1 MFKYG
6 VLLFL
11 FLFLFSAFA
20 PGYSIAPFQVKPAKK
35 QVPQKK
41 TATTSKNNTTASK
54 KVIPKK
60 GATTVAKKP
69 ATTVANKAAVTVAKK
84 GSSVKTATAKN
95 KISPKTS
102 IRKRTTYKKG
112 SVKGKSRYRSK
123 YMAVKKVDTV
133 RQNTL
138 QVISLNK
145 EKARVNDSIHNTLIS
160 HQGAGANTT
169 KVDEGYFA
177 TLFSD
182 QKKSASFQT
191 LDGTASVFKS
201 ISGWQDKKFYILTNE
216 IPIGTIVKIT
226 TADFKTIC
234 AKVINAL
241 PDVSNSI
248 QYRLSD
254 AAAAILGITNKTFQI
269 TVTY

>member
-6 VLLFL
+6 LLLFL
-11 FLFLFSAFA
+11 FIGSAFA
-20 PGYSIAPFQVKPAKK
+20 PGYSIAPLQVKSAKK

-41 TATTSKNNTTASK
+41 TATASKKTTASK
-54 KVIPKK
+54 KVTPKK
-60 GATTVAKKP
+60 GAGTVAKKP
-69 ATTVANKAAVTVAKK
+69 STSVTKKAAVTIAKK

-95 KISPKTS
+95 KISSKKS
-102 IRKRTTYKKG
+102 IRKRPTQKKG
-112 SVKGKSRYRSK
+112 SVKRKSRYRSK

-138 QVISLNK
+138 QVISSNK
-145 EKARVNDSIHNTLIS
+145 EKARINDSLHNALIS
-160 HQGAGANTT
+160 HQGEGVNTT

>member
-1 MFKYG
+1 MFKSG

-11 FLFLFSAFA
+11 FLLSAFA
-20 PGYSIAPFQVKPAKK
+20 PGYSNAPLQVKTAKK
-35 QVPQKK
+35 PVPQKNS
-41 TATTSKNNTTASK
+41 ATISK
-54 KVIPKK
+54 KVTPKK
-60 GATTVAKKP
+60 GAVTVTKKPTTTVTKK
-69 ATTVANKAAVTVAKK
+69 AEVTNAKK
-84 GSSVKTATAKN
+84 GSSVKTANAKN
-95 KISPKTS
+95 KIIPKKSIQKKTS
-102 IRKRTTYKKG
+102 YKKG
-112 SVKGKSRYRSK
+112 SVKRKSGYRSN

-133 RQNTL
+133 RKNTL
-138 QVISLNK
+138 QIISLNK
-145 EKARVNDSIHNTLIS
+145 EKARLKDSLHNTFIS
-160 HQGAGANTT
+160 HQGEGVSIT

>member
-6 VLLFL
+6 LLLFL
-11 FLFLFSAFA
+11 FIGSAFA
-20 PGYSIAPFQVKPAKK
+20 PGYSIAPLQVKSAKK

-41 TATTSKNNTTASK
+41 TATASKKTTASK
-54 KVIPKK
+54 KVTPKK
-60 GATTVAKKP
+60 GAGTVAKKP
-69 ATTVANKAAVTVAKK
+69 STTVTKKAAVTIAKK

-95 KISPKTS
+95 KISSKKS
-102 IRKRTTYKKG
+102 IRKRPTHKKG
-112 SVKGKSRYRSK
+112 SVKRKSRYRSK

-138 QVISLNK
+138 QVISSNK
-145 EKARVNDSIHNTLIS
+145 EKARINDSLHNALIS
-160 HQGAGANTT
+160 HQGEGVNAT

>member
-6 VLLFL
+6 VLL

-60 GATTVAKKP
+60 GATIVAKKP

-112 SVKGKSRYRSK
+112 SVKGKSRYRLK

>member
-6 VLLFL
+6 LLLFL
-11 FLFLFSAFA
+11 LIVSAFA
-20 PGYSIAPFQVKPAKK
+20 PWYSIAPLQVKSAKK
-35 QVPQKK
+35 QVPKKK
-41 TATTSKNNTTASK
+41 TTTTSKKNTTASK
-54 KVIPKK
+54 KVTPKRDRTLLQK
-60 GATTVAKKP
+60 SQRQQLRKR
-69 ATTVANKAAVTVAKK
+69 
-84 GSSVKTATAKN
+84 GSTVKTATAKN
-95 KISPKTS
+95 KISPKKS
-102 IRKRTTYKKG
+102 IRKRPAQKKG
-112 SVKGKSRYRSK
+112 SVKRKSNYRSK

-138 QVISLNK
+138 QVISSNK
-145 EKARVNDSIHNTLIS
+145 EKARINDSFHNALIS
-160 HQGAGANTT
+160 RQGEGVNTT

-254 AAAAILGITNKTFQI
+254 AAVAILGITNKTFQI

>member
-6 VLLFL
+6 LLLFL
-11 FLFLFSAFA
+11 FIVSASA
-20 PGYSIAPFQVKPAKK
+20 QGYSIAPLQVKSAKK

-41 TATTSKNNTTASK
+41 TATTSKKKTTASK
-54 KVIPKK
+54 KVTPKK
-60 GATTVAKKP
+60 GAITLTKNP
-69 ATTVANKAAVTVAKK
+69 ASTVAKK

-95 KISPKTS
+95 KISPKKS
-102 IRKRTTYKKG
+102 IRKRATYKKG
-112 SVKGKSRYRSK
+112 SVKRKSRYRSK

-138 QVISLNK
+138 QVISSNK
-145 EKARVNDSIHNTLIS
+145 EKARVNDSIHNALIS
-160 HQGAGANTT
+160 HQRDGTNTT

-226 TADFKTIC
+226 TSDFKTIC

>member
-6 VLLFL
+6 LLLFL
-11 FLFLFSAFA
+11 FIGSAFA
-20 PGYSIAPFQVKPAKK
+20 PGYSIAPLQVKSAKK

-41 TATTSKNNTTASK
+41 TATASKKTTASK
-54 KVIPKK
+54 KVTPKK
-60 GATTVAKKP
+60 GAGTVAKKP
-69 ATTVANKAAVTVAKK
+69 STSVTKKAAVTIAKK

-95 KISPKTS
+95 KVSPKKS
-102 IRKRTTYKKG
+102 IRKRPTHKKG
-112 SVKGKSRYRSK
+112 SVKRKSRYRSK

-138 QVISLNK
+138 QVISFNK
-145 EKARVNDSIHNTLIS
+145 EKARINDSLHNALIS
-160 HQGAGANTT
+160 HQGEGVNTT

>member
-6 VLLFL
+6 LLLFL
-11 FLFLFSAFA
+11 FIGSAFA
-20 PGYSIAPFQVKPAKK
+20 PGYSIAPLQVKSAKK

-41 TATTSKNNTTASK
+41 TATASKKTTASK
-54 KVIPKK
+54 KVTPKK
-60 GATTVAKKP
+60 GANTVAKKP
-69 ATTVANKAAVTVAKK
+69 ATNVTKKAAVTIAKK

-95 KISPKTS
+95 KVSPKKS
-102 IRKRTTYKKG
+102 IRKRPTHKKG
-112 SVKGKSRYRSK
+112 SVKRKSRYRSK

-138 QVISLNK
+138 QVISSNK
-145 EKARVNDSIHNTLIS
+145 EKARINDSLHNALIS
-160 HQGAGANTT
+160 HQGEGVNAT

>member
-6 VLLFL
+6 VLLL
-11 FLFLFSAFA
+11 FFILSVFA
-20 PGYSIAPFQVKPAKK
+20 PDNSIAAFQAKSTKKQTSHKKVTPASNKSSTIRKKPTAKK
-35 QVPQKK
+35 AAITPTKK
-41 TATTSKNNTTASK
+41 SVN
-54 KVIPKK
+54 
-60 GATTVAKKP
+60 
-69 ATTVANKAAVTVAKK
+69 AAIKK
-84 GSSVKTATAKN
+84 GSIVKTATAKN
-95 KISPKTS
+95 IVSSKKLVGKKAIH
-102 IRKRTTYKKG
+102 KKG
-112 SVKGKSRYRSK
+112 RVHRKSRYSSK
-123 YMAVKKVDTV
+123 YMAIKKVDTV

-145 EKARVNDSIHNTLIS
+145 EKARINDSLHNALIS
-160 HQGAGANTT
+160 RATDNANTT
-169 KVDEGYFA
+169 KIDEGYFA
-177 TLFSD
+177 TLFTN

-226 TADFKTIC
+226 TGDLKSVC

-241 PDVSNSI
+241 PEVGNSI

>member
-6 VLLFL
+6 ILLL
-11 FLFLFSAFA
+11 LVMLGTFA
-20 PGYSIAPFQVKPAKK
+20 PCDTIAASQAKFAKK
-35 QVPQKK
+35 QVSPKK
-41 TATTSKNNTTASK
+41 VGIASSKSVSVSK
-54 KVIPKK
+54 KSTSPKGTITK
-60 GATTVAKKP
+60 AK
-69 ATTVANKAAVTVAKK
+69 NGSHLKAAIAKHK
-84 GSSVKTATAKN
+84 GNSKK
-95 KISPKTS
+95 S
-102 IRKRTTYKKG
+102 IQKRKRYSKANTKR
-112 SVKGKSRYRSK
+112 KSRYPSK
-123 YMAVKKVDTV
+123 YTAIKKVDTV

-145 EKARVNDSIHNTLIS
+145 EKARVNDSLHQAQLIHSTDHLN
-160 HQGAGANTT
+160 AA

-191 LDGTASVFKS
+191 LEGTASVFKS

-241 PDVSNSI
+241 PEVGNSI

>member
-1 MFKYG
+1 MFKHG
-6 VLLFL
+6 ILLFL
-11 FLFLFSAFA
+11 FITSAIA
-20 PGYSIAPFQVKPAKK
+20 PGYSIAPMQAKTAKK
-35 QVPQKK
+35 QGSQKKPTTTSNKKASASKKVPQKK
-41 TATTSKNNTTASK
+41 GTSVKTAIAKN
-54 KVIPKK
+54 KVGSRKLVGKRKIH
-60 GATTVAKKP
+60 
-69 ATTVANKAAVTVAKK
+69 KK
-84 GSSVKTATAKN
+84 GSS
-95 KISPKTS
+95 
-102 IRKRTTYKKG
+102 KR
-112 SVKGKSRYRSK
+112 KSRYRSK
-123 YMAVKKVDTV
+123 YMAIKKVDTV
-133 RQNTL
+133 RQSTL
-138 QVISLNK
+138 QVITLNK
-145 EKARVNDSIHNTLIS
+145 EKTRVNDSLHNALIAAQS
-160 HQGAGANTT
+160 EGVNNT
-169 KVDEGYFA
+169 KIDEGYFA

-241 PDVSNSI
+241 PEVGNSI

>member
-1 MFKYG
+1 MFKSG
-6 VLLFL
+6 VLLLLL
-11 FLFLFSAFA
+11 FLSAFA
-20 PGYSIAPFQVKPAKK
+20 PGYSNAPSQVKTAKK

-41 TATTSKNNTTASK
+41 SATISK
-54 KVIPKK
+54 KVTPKK
-60 GATTVAKKP
+60 GVVTVAKKP
-69 ATTVANKAAVTVAKK
+69 LTTVTKKAAVTVAKK

-95 KISPKTS
+95 KISPKKS
-102 IRKRTTYKKG
+102 IRKKTSYKKG
-112 SVKGKSRYRSK
+112 SVKRKSRYRSK

-145 EKARVNDSIHNTLIS
+145 EKARLKDSLQNAFIS
-160 HQGAGANTT
+160 HQAEGVNTT

>member
-1 MFKYG
+1 MFKSG
-6 VLLFL
+6 VLLLLL
-11 FLFLFSAFA
+11 FISAFA
-20 PGYSIAPFQVKPAKK
+20 PGYSNAPSQVKTAKK

-41 TATTSKNNTTASK
+41 SATISK
-54 KVIPKK
+54 KVTPKK
-60 GATTVAKKP
+60 GAITLAKNP
-69 ATTVANKAAVTVAKK
+69 ASTVAKK

-95 KISPKTS
+95 KISPKKS
-102 IRKRTTYKKG
+102 IRKKTSYKKG
-112 SVKGKSRYRSK
+112 SVKRKSRYRSK

-145 EKARVNDSIHNTLIS
+145 EKARLKDSLQNAFIS
-160 HQGAGANTT
+160 HQAEGVNTT

>member
-1 MFKYG
+1 MFKSG
-6 VLLFL
+6 VLLLLL
-11 FLFLFSAFA
+11 FLSAFA
-20 PGYSIAPFQVKPAKK
+20 PGYSNAPSQVKTAKK

-41 TATTSKNNTTASK
+41 SATISK
-54 KVIPKK
+54 KVTLKK
-60 GATTVAKKP
+60 GAVTVAKKP
-69 ATTVANKAAVTVAKK
+69 STTVTKKAAVTVAKK

-95 KISPKTS
+95 KISPKKS
-102 IRKRTTYKKG
+102 IRKKTSYKKG
-112 SVKGKSRYRSK
+112 SVKRKSPYRSK

-145 EKARVNDSIHNTLIS
+145 EKARLKDSLHNAFIS
-160 HQGAGANTT
+160 HQGEGVNTT

>member
-1 MFKYG
+1 MFKSG
-6 VLLFL
+6 VLLLLL
-11 FLFLFSAFA
+11 FLSAFA
-20 PGYSIAPFQVKPAKK
+20 PGYSNAPSQVKTAKK

-41 TATTSKNNTTASK
+41 SATISK
-54 KVIPKK
+54 KVTPKK
-60 GATTVAKKP
+60 GAVTVAKKP
-69 ATTVANKAAVTVAKK
+69 LTTVTKKAAVTVAKK

-95 KISPKTS
+95 KISPKKS
-102 IRKRTTYKKG
+102 IRKKTSYKKG
-112 SVKGKSRYRSK
+112 SVKRKSRYRSK

-145 EKARVNDSIHNTLIS
+145 EKARLKDSLQNAFIS
-160 HQGAGANTT
+160 HQGEGVNTT

>member
-1 MFKYG
+1 MRRG
-6 VLLFL
+6 IVLPLCKQNQ
-11 FLFLFSAFA
+11 
-20 PGYSIAPFQVKPAKK
+20 PKNRYPRKKRPPQVKKLLQAKK
-35 QVPQKK
+35 LPQKK
-41 TATTSKNNTTASK
+41 
-54 KVIPKK
+54 
-60 GATTVAKKP
+60 GARTVAKKP
-69 ATTVANKAAVTVAKK
+69 STSVTKKEAVTIAKK
-84 GSSVKTATAKN
+84 GSGVKTATAKN
-95 KISPKTS
+95 KISSKKS
-102 IRKRTTYKKG
+102 IRKRPTPKKG
-112 SVKGKSRYRSK
+112 SVKRKSRYRSK
-123 YMAVKKVDTV
+123 YMAVKKLDTV

-145 EKARVNDSIHNTLIS
+145 EKARINDSIHNALIV
-160 HQGAGANTT
+160 HQGEGVIAT

>member
-1 MFKYG
+1 MFKSG
-6 VLLFL
+6 VLLLLL
-11 FLFLFSAFA
+11 FLSAFA
-20 PGYSIAPFQVKPAKK
+20 PGYSNAPSQVKTAKK

-41 TATTSKNNTTASK
+41 SATISK
-54 KVIPKK
+54 KVTPKK
-60 GATTVAKKP
+60 GAVTVAKKP
-69 ATTVANKAAVTVAKK
+69 STTVTKKAAVTVAKK

-95 KISPKTS
+95 KISPKKS
-102 IRKRTTYKKG
+102 IRKKTSYKKG
-112 SVKGKSRYRSK
+112 SVKRKSPYRSK

-145 EKARVNDSIHNTLIS
+145 EKARLKDSLQNAFIS
-160 HQGAGANTT
+160 HQAEGVNTT

>member
-6 VLLFL
+6 VLL

-60 GATTVAKKP
+60 GATIVAKKP

-145 EKARVNDSIHNTLIS
+145 EKARVNDSIHNILIS

>member
-6 VLLFL
+6 LLLFL
-11 FLFLFSAFA
+11 FIGSAFA
-20 PGYSIAPFQVKPAKK
+20 PGYSIAPLQVKSAKK
-35 QVPQKK
+35 QLPQKK
-41 TATTSKNNTTASK
+41 TATASKKTTASK
-54 KVIPKK
+54 KVTPKK
-60 GATTVAKKP
+60 GAGTVAKKP
-69 ATTVANKAAVTVAKK
+69 STTVTKKAAVTIAKK

-95 KISPKTS
+95 KISPKKS
-102 IRKRTTYKKG
+102 IRKRPTHKKG
-112 SVKGKSRYRSK
+112 SVKRKSRYRSK

-138 QVISLNK
+138 QVISSNK
-145 EKARVNDSIHNTLIS
+145 EKARINDSLHNALIS
-160 HQGAGANTT
+160 HQGEGVNAT

>member
-6 VLLFL
+6 LLLFL
-11 FLFLFSAFA
+11 FIGSAFA
-20 PGYSIAPFQVKPAKK
+20 PGYSIAPLQVKSAKK

-41 TATTSKNNTTASK
+41 TATTSKKKTTASK
-54 KVIPKK
+54 KVTPKK
-60 GATTVAKKP
+60 GAITLAKNP
-69 ATTVANKAAVTVAKK
+69 ARAVAKK
-84 GSSVKTATAKN
+84 GSAVNTATAKN
-95 KISPKTS
+95 KISSKKS
-102 IRKRTTYKKG
+102 IRKRTTHKKG
-112 SVKGKSRYRSK
+112 SVKRKSRYRSK

-145 EKARVNDSIHNTLIS
+145 EKARVNDSIHNALIN
-160 HQGAGANTT
+160 HQGEGVNTT
-169 KVDEGYFA
+169 KVEEGYFA

>member
-1 MFKYG
+1 MFKSG
-6 VLLFL
+6 VLLLLL
-11 FLFLFSAFA
+11 FLSAFA
-20 PGYSIAPFQVKPAKK
+20 PGYSNAPSQVKTAKK

-41 TATTSKNNTTASK
+41 SATISK
-54 KVIPKK
+54 KVTPKK
-60 GATTVAKKP
+60 GAVTVAKKP
-69 ATTVANKAAVTVAKK
+69 STTVTKKAAVTVAKK

-95 KISPKTS
+95 KISPKKS
-102 IRKRTTYKKG
+102 IRKKTSYKKG
-112 SVKGKSRYRSK
+112 SVKRKSPYRSK

-145 EKARVNDSIHNTLIS
+145 EKARLKDSLHNAFIS
-160 HQGAGANTT
+160 HQGEGVNTT

>member
-6 VLLFL
+6 VLLLLL
-11 FLFLFSAFA
+11 FLSAFA
-20 PGYSIAPFQVKPAKK
+20 PGYSNAPSQVKTAKK

-41 TATTSKNNTTASK
+41 TATASKKTNASK
-54 KVIPKK
+54 KVTPKK
-60 GATTVAKKP
+60 GAITVAKKP
-69 ATTVANKAAVTVAKK
+69 STSVTKKAAVTIAKK

-95 KISPKTS
+95 KISSKKS
-102 IRKRTTYKKG
+102 IRKRPTQKKG
-112 SVKGKSRYRSK
+112 SVKRKSRYRSK

-138 QVISLNK
+138 QVISSNK
-145 EKARVNDSIHNTLIS
+145 EKARINDSLQNALIS
-160 HQGAGANTT
+160 HQGDGVNIT

-177 TLFSD
+177 ALFSD

-201 ISGWQDKKFYILTNE
+201 ISGWQDKKFYVLTNE

>member
-6 VLLFL
+6 LLLFL
-11 FLFLFSAFA
+11 LIVSAFA
-20 PGYSIAPFQVKPAKK
+20 PWYSIAPLQVKSAKK
-35 QVPQKK
+35 QGPQKK
-41 TATTSKNNTTASK
+41 TTTTSKKNT
-54 KVIPKK
+54 
-60 GATTVAKKP
+60 
-69 ATTVANKAAVTVAKK
+69 
-84 GSSVKTATAKN
+84 TAKN
-95 KISPKTS
+95 KISPKKS
-102 IRKRTTYKKG
+102 IRKRPAQKKG
-112 SVKGKSRYRSK
+112 SVKRKSNYRSK

-138 QVISLNK
+138 QVISSNK
-145 EKARVNDSIHNTLIS
+145 EKARINDSFHNALIS
-160 HQGAGANTT
+160 RQGEGVNTT

-254 AAAAILGITNKTFQI
+254 AAVAILGITNKTFQI

>member
-6 VLLFL
+6 ILLFL
-11 FLFLFSAFA
+11 FIVSAFA
-20 PGYSIAPFQVKPAKK
+20 PGYSIAPLQVKSAKK

-41 TATTSKNNTTASK
+41 TATTSKKKNTASK
-54 KVIPKK
+54 KVTPKK
-60 GATTVAKKP
+60 GAITLAKNP
-69 ATTVANKAAVTVAKK
+69 ASTVAKK

-95 KISPKTS
+95 KISPKKS
-102 IRKRTTYKKG
+102 IRKRATYKKG
-112 SVKGKSRYRSK
+112 SVKRKSRYRSK

-138 QVISLNK
+138 QVISSNK
-145 EKARVNDSIHNTLIS
+145 EKARVNDSIHNALIS
-160 HQGAGANTT
+160 HQRDGTNTT

-216 IPIGTIVKIT
+216 IPVGTIVKIT
-226 TADFKTIC
+226 TTDFKTIC

>member
-6 VLLFL
+6 ILLL
-11 FLFLFSAFA
+11 LSIMGAFA
-20 PGYSIAPFQVKPAKK
+20 PGYSIVPVQVKPA
-35 QVPQKK
+35 QKK
-41 TATTSKNNTTASK
+41 VSQQKTAIKSKKKTTASK
-54 KVIPKK
+54 KATPKK
-60 GATTVAKKP
+60 KTVHVAQKGTVAVAKKSNI
-69 ATTVANKAAVTVAKK
+69 ALAKK
-84 GSSVKTATAKN
+84 GSIVTSATARN
-95 KISPKTS
+95 KYIPKKS
-102 IRKRTTYKKG
+102 IRKSNIRKKG
-112 SVKGKSRYRSK
+112 SVKRKSRYRSK
-123 YMAVKKVDTV
+123 YLVKKVDTV

-145 EKARVNDSIHNTLIS
+145 EKARINDSIHNALIS
-160 HQGAGANTT
+160 HQGEGANTT
-169 KVDEGYFA
+169 KVDEGFFA
-177 TLFSD
+177 TLFSE
-182 QKKSASFQT
+182 QKKSAAYQT

-226 TADFKTIC
+226 TSDFKTIC

-269 TVTY
+269 TITY

>member
-1 MFKYG
+1 MFKSG
-6 VLLFL
+6 VLLLLL
-11 FLFLFSAFA
+11 FLSAFA
-20 PGYSIAPFQVKPAKK
+20 PGYSNAPSQVKTAKK

-41 TATTSKNNTTASK
+41 SATISK
-54 KVIPKK
+54 KVTPKK
-60 GATTVAKKP
+60 GAVTVAKKP
-69 ATTVANKAAVTVAKK
+69 LTSVTKKAAVTVAKK

-95 KISPKTS
+95 KISPKKS
-102 IRKRTTYKKG
+102 IRKKTSYKKG
-112 SVKGKSRYRSK
+112 SVKRKSRYRSK

-145 EKARVNDSIHNTLIS
+145 EKARLKDSLQNAFIS
-160 HQGAGANTT
+160 HQAEGVNTT

>member
-1 MFKYG
+1 MFKSG
-6 VLLFL
+6 VLLLLL
-11 FLFLFSAFA
+11 FLSAFA
-20 PGYSIAPFQVKPAKK
+20 PGYSNAPSQVKTAKK

-41 TATTSKNNTTASK
+41 SATISK
-54 KVIPKK
+54 KVTPKK
-60 GATTVAKKP
+60 GAVTVAKKP
-69 ATTVANKAAVTVAKK
+69 STTVTKKAAVTIAKK

-95 KISPKTS
+95 KISSKKS
-102 IRKRTTYKKG
+102 IRKRPTHKKG
-112 SVKGKSRYRSK
+112 SVKRKSRYRSK

-133 RQNTL
+133 RHNTL

-145 EKARVNDSIHNTLIS
+145 EKARINDSLHNALIS
-160 HQGAGANTT
+160 HQGEGVNTT

-216 IPIGTIVKIT
+216 IPVGTIVKIT
-226 TADFKTIC
+226 TTDFKTIC

>member
-1 MFKYG
+1 MFKSG
-6 VLLFL
+6 VLLLLL
-11 FLFLFSAFA
+11 FLSAFA
-20 PGYSIAPFQVKPAKK
+20 PGYSNAPSQVKTAKK

-41 TATTSKNNTTASK
+41 SATISK
-54 KVIPKK
+54 KVTPKK
-60 GATTVAKKP
+60 GAVTVAKKP
-69 ATTVANKAAVTVAKK
+69 LTTVTMKAAVTVAKK

-95 KISPKTS
+95 KISPKKS
-102 IRKRTTYKKG
+102 IRKKTSYKKG
-112 SVKGKSRYRSK
+112 SVKRKSRYRSK

-145 EKARVNDSIHNTLIS
+145 EKARINDSLHNALIS
-160 HQGAGANTT
+160 HQGEGVNTT

>member
-6 VLLFL
+6 ILLFL
-11 FLFLFSAFA
+11 FLLSAFA
-20 PGYSIAPFQVKPAKK
+20 PGYSNAPSQVKTAKK

-41 TATTSKNNTTASK
+41 SATISK
-54 KVIPKK
+54 KVTPKK
-60 GATTVAKKP
+60 GAVTVAKKP
-69 ATTVANKAAVTVAKK
+69 LTTVTKKAAVTVAKK

-95 KISPKTS
+95 KISPKKS
-102 IRKRTTYKKG
+102 IRKKTSYKKG
-112 SVKGKSRYRSK
+112 SVKRKSRYRSK

-145 EKARVNDSIHNTLIS
+145 EKARLKDSLQNAFIS
-160 HQGAGANTT
+160 HQAEGVNTT

>member
-6 VLLFL
+6 ILLFL
-11 FLFLFSAFA
+11 FIVSAFA
-20 PGYSIAPFQVKPAKK
+20 PGYSIAPLQVKSAKK
-35 QVPQKK
+35 QVPQNK
-41 TATTSKNNTTASK
+41 TATTSKNKTTASK
-54 KVIPKK
+54 KVTPKK
-60 GATTVAKKP
+60 GAITLAKNP
-69 ATTVANKAAVTVAKK
+69 ASTVAKK

-95 KISPKTS
+95 KISPKKS
-102 IRKRTTYKKG
+102 IRKRATYKKG
-112 SVKGKSRYRSK
+112 SVKRKSRYRSK

-138 QVISLNK
+138 QVISSNK
-145 EKARVNDSIHNTLIS
+145 EKARVNDSIHNALIS
-160 HQGAGANTT
+160 HQRDGTNTT

-216 IPIGTIVKIT
+216 IPVGTIVKIT
-226 TADFKTIC
+226 TTDFKTIC

>member
-6 VLLFL
+6 LLLFL
-11 FLFLFSAFA
+11 LIVSAFA
-20 PGYSIAPFQVKPAKK
+20 PGYSIAPLQVKSAKK

-41 TATTSKNNTTASK
+41 TATTSKKKTTASK
-54 KVIPKK
+54 KVTPKK
-60 GATTVAKKP
+60 GAITLAKNP
-69 ATTVANKAAVTVAKK
+69 ASTVAKK
-84 GSSVKTATAKN
+84 GSSVKKATAKN
-95 KISPKTS
+95 KISPKKS
-102 IRKRTTYKKG
+102 IRKRATYKKG
-112 SVKGKSRYRSK
+112 SVKRKSRYRSK

-138 QVISLNK
+138 QVISSNK
-145 EKARVNDSIHNTLIS
+145 EKARVNDSIHNALIS
-160 HQGAGANTT
+160 HQRDGTNTT

-216 IPIGTIVKIT
+216 IPVGTIVKIT
-226 TADFKTIC
+226 TTDFKTIC

>member
-6 VLLFL
+6 LLLFL
-11 FLFLFSAFA
+11 FIGSAFA
-20 PGYSIAPFQVKPAKK
+20 PGYSIAPLQVKSAKK

-41 TATTSKNNTTASK
+41 TATASK
-54 KVIPKK
+54 KVTPKK
-60 GATTVAKKP
+60 GAGTVAKKP
-69 ATTVANKAAVTVAKK
+69 STTVTKKAAVTIAKK

-95 KISPKTS
+95 KISSKKS
-102 IRKRTTYKKG
+102 IRKRPTQKKG
-112 SVKGKSRYRSK
+112 SVKRKSRYRSK

-138 QVISLNK
+138 QVISSNK
-145 EKARVNDSIHNTLIS
+145 EKARINDSLHNALIS
-160 HQGAGANTT
+160 HQGEGVNAT

>member
-1 MFKYG
+1 MLKYG
-6 VLLFL
+6 LLLFL
-11 FLFLFSAFA
+11 FIVSAFA
-20 PGYSIAPFQVKPAKK
+20 PGYSIAPLQVKSAKK
-35 QVPQKK
+35 QVSQKK
-41 TATTSKNNTTASK
+41 TATANN
-54 KVIPKK
+54 KVTPRK
-60 GATTVAKKP
+60 GVSVIT
-69 ATTVANKAAVTVAKK
+69 KK
-84 GSSVKTATAKN
+84 GSNVKTVTAKN
-95 KISPKTS
+95 KHSSKKS
-102 IRKRTTYKKG
+102 IRKRPSHKKG
-112 SVKGKSRYRSK
+112 SVKRKSRNRSK
-123 YMAVKKVDTV
+123 YIANKVDTV

-138 QVISLNK
+138 QIISSNI
-145 EKARVNDSIHNTLIS
+145 EKARVNDSLHKALIS
-160 HQGAGANTT
+160 HQGEGVNTA

-182 QKKSASFQT
+182 QKKAASFQT

>member
-6 VLLFL
+6 ILLFL
-11 FLFLFSAFA
+11 FIVSAFA
-20 PGYSIAPFQVKPAKK
+20 PGYSIAPLQVKSAKK
-35 QVPQKK
+35 QVPQNK
-41 TATTSKNNTTASK
+41 TATTSKNKTTASK
-54 KVIPKK
+54 KVTPKK
-60 GATTVAKKP
+60 GAITLAKNP
-69 ATTVANKAAVTVAKK
+69 ASTVAKK

-95 KISPKTS
+95 KISPKKS
-102 IRKRTTYKKG
+102 IRKRATYKKG
-112 SVKGKSRYRSK
+112 SVKRKSRYRSK

-138 QVISLNK
+138 QVISSNK
-145 EKARVNDSIHNTLIS
+145 EKARVNDSIHNALIS
-160 HQGAGANTT
+160 HQRDGTNTT

-216 IPIGTIVKIT
+216 IPVGTIVKIT
-226 TADFKTIC
+226 TTDFKTIC

-241 PDVSNSI
+241 PEVSNSI

>member
-1 MFKYG
+1 
-6 VLLFL
+6 LFIV
-11 FLFLFSAFA
+11 SAFA
-20 PGYSIAPFQVKPAKK
+20 PGYSIAPLQVKSAKK
-35 QVPQKK
+35 QVPQNK
-41 TATTSKNNTTASK
+41 TATTSKNKTTASK
-54 KVIPKK
+54 KVTPKK
-60 GATTVAKKP
+60 GAITLAKNP
-69 ATTVANKAAVTVAKK
+69 ASTVAKK

-95 KISPKTS
+95 KISPKKS
-102 IRKRTTYKKG
+102 IRKRATYKKG
-112 SVKGKSRYRSK
+112 SVKRKSRYRSK

-138 QVISLNK
+138 QVISSNK
-145 EKARVNDSIHNTLIS
+145 EKARVNDSIHNALIN
-160 HQGAGANTT
+160 HQGEGVNAT
-169 KVDEGYFA
+169 KVEEGYFA